1 VLSNNIEISVH
12 SDIGKVRANNEDCTY
27 INRKSKIL
35 MIADGMGGH
44 NGGEIASKLA
54 VETISKYLT
63 YLIENNMIK
72 EIKIDNYLIQALNL
86 ANSKIRLEG
95 SFNPSLHNM
104 GTTVVLCV
112 ISESNNLHIAN
123 IGDSRLYLIDII
135 KEKISKMT
143 IDHTLIDNQD
153 GEGRRILTENAYK
166 HPYRHILTQA
176 LGISEQINPYITN
189 CKWQHGEYLLLCSD
203 GLTDMIYENEILNIF
218 KDNYKKK
225 CDQICKILVE
235 RAINNGGLDNVTV
248 IVSRRN
254 A

>member
-1 VLSNNIEISVH
+1 MLSNNIEISVH
-12 SDIGKVRANNEDCTY
+12 SDIGKVRANNEDSTY

-63 YLIENNMIK
+63 NKIENNIIK

-86 ANSKIRLEG
+86 ANYKIRIQG
-95 SFNPSLHNM
+95 SYNSSLYNM

-123 IGDSRLYLIDII
+123 IGDSRLYII
-135 KEKISKMT
+135 NIQKEKISKLT
-143 IDHTLIDNQD
+143 RDHTLIANQ
-153 GEGRRILTENAYK
+153 ERGRRISKENVNK
-166 HPYRHILTQA
+166 HPFSHILTQA
-176 LGISEQINPYITN
+176 LGISEQINPYLTN
-189 CKWQHGEYLLLCSD
+189 CKWHQGEYLLLCSD
-203 GLTDMIYENEILNIF
+203 GLTDMIYENEILGIF

-225 CDQICKILVE
+225 CDHICKSLVE
-235 RAINNGGLDNVTV
+235 KAINNGGLDNVTV

>member
-1 VLSNNIEISVH
+1 MLSNNIEISVH
-12 SDIGKVRANNEDCTY
+12 SDIGKVRANNEDSTY

-63 YLIENNMIK
+63 NKIENNIIK

-86 ANSKIRLEG
+86 ANYKIRIQG
-95 SFNPSLHNM
+95 SYNSSLYNM

-123 IGDSRLYLIDII
+123 IGDSRLYII
-135 KEKISKMT
+135 NIQKEKISKLT
-143 IDHTLIDNQD
+143 RDHTLIANQ
-153 GEGRRILTENAYK
+153 ERGRRISKENVNK
-166 HPYRHILTQA
+166 HPFSHILTQA
-176 LGISEQINPYITN
+176 LGISEQINPYLTN
-189 CKWQHGEYLLLCSD
+189 CKWHQGEYLLLCSD
-203 GLTDMIYENEILNIF
+203 GLTNMIYENEILDIF

-225 CDQICKILVE
+225 CDQICKSLVE
-235 RAINNGGLDNVTV
+235 KAINNGGLDNVTV
-248 IVSRRN
+248 IVSHRN

>member
-1 VLSNNIEISVH
+1 MLSNNIEISVH
-12 SDIGKVRANNEDCTY
+12 SDIGKVRANNEDSTY

-63 YLIENNMIK
+63 NKIENNIIK

-86 ANSKIRLEG
+86 ANYKIRIQG
-95 SFNPSLHNM
+95 SYNSSLYNM

-123 IGDSRLYLIDII
+123 IGDSRLYII
-135 KEKISKMT
+135 NIQKEKISKLT
-143 IDHTLIDNQD
+143 RDHTLIANQ
-153 GEGRRILTENAYK
+153 ERGRRISKENVNK
-166 HPYRHILTQA
+166 HPFSHILTQA
-176 LGISEQINPYITN
+176 LGISEQINPYLTN
-189 CKWQHGEYLLLCSD
+189 CKWHQGEYLLLCSD
-203 GLTDMIYENEILNIF
+203 GLTDMIYENEILGIF

-225 CDQICKILVE
+225 CDHICKSLVE
-235 RAINNGGLDNVTV
+235 KAINNGGLDNVTV

-254 A
+254 V

>member
-1 VLSNNIEISVH
+1 MLSNNIEISVH
-12 SDIGKVRANNEDCTY
+12 SDIGKVRANNEDSTY

-63 YLIENNMIK
+63 NKIENNILK

-86 ANSKIRLEG
+86 ANYKIRIQG
-95 SFNPSLHNM
+95 SYNSSLYNM

-123 IGDSRLYLIDII
+123 IGDSRLYII
-135 KEKISKMT
+135 NIQKEKISKLT
-143 IDHTLIDNQD
+143 RDHTLIANQ
-153 GEGRRILTENAYK
+153 ERGRRISKENVNK
-166 HPYRHILTQA
+166 HPFSHILTQA
-176 LGISEQINPYITN
+176 LGISEQINPYLTN
-189 CKWQHGEYLLLCSD
+189 CKWHQGEYLLLCSD
-203 GLTDMIYENEILNIF
+203 GLTDMIYENEILDIF

-225 CDQICKILVE
+225 CDQICKSLVE
-235 RAINNGGLDNVTV
+235 KAINNGGLDNVTV
-248 IVSRRN
+248 IVSHRN